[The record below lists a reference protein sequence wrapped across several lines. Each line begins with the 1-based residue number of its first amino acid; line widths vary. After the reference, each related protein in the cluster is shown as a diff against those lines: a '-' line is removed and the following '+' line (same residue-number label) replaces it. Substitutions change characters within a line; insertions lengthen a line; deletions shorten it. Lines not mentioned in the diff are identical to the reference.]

1 MNLLEDRTTGEK
13 LKQTNH
19 LFLSDF
25 WDSLLVLVRLP
36 SGSELR
42 QTCSSSAKLPSL
54 LSRLLLFQPGI
65 QMGFWTLMEG
75 LLMMANAMAILNEDR
90 FLGPR
95 GWTLA
100 ELQGGRRNSFKG
112 QIIGLIH
119 ACQFMRLPLIILNI
133 LVIVV
138 KLVSG

>member
-1 MNLLEDRTTGEK
+1 
-13 LKQTNH
+13 
-19 LFLSDF
+19 
-25 WDSLLVLVRLP
+25 
-36 SGSELR
+36 
-42 QTCSSSAKLPSL
+42 
-54 LSRLLLFQPGI
+54 
-65 QMGFWTLMEG
+65 MGFWTLMEG

-100 ELQGGRRNSFKG
+100 ELHGGRRNSLKG

-133 LVIVV
+133 LVIIV